1 MAKSGSRVICMQRKM
16 QIAPSD
22 GHSLFFCTRDTFF
35 SRPRPMKDQMSRHT
49 RCSQHTTDEHYTE
62 LPHFAVPRI
71 PSSRLSVNHVRD
83 VDHAPTSPP
92 GGVMVS
98 GLLGSHLE
106 NPEKTPQIA
115 LVWLVQVGSG
125 TTVAGEPLA
134 KLAKLV
140 KLAPL
145 LPLIRWARAP

>member
-1 MAKSGSRVICMQRKM
+1 
-16 QIAPSD
+16 
-22 GHSLFFCTRDTFF
+22 
-35 SRPRPMKDQMSRHT
+35 
-49 RCSQHTTDEHYTE
+49 
-62 LPHFAVPRI
+62 
-71 PSSRLSVNHVRD
+71 
-83 VDHAPTSPP
+83 
-92 GGVMVS
+92 MVS